1 MLYNFNKDG
10 KINKFHNPKGKS
22 YPKNYGLTTSSQLS
36 LLLSKTKAA
45 YPT

>member
-1 MLYNFNKDG
+1 MYLYLNEDG

-45 YPT
+45 YCR